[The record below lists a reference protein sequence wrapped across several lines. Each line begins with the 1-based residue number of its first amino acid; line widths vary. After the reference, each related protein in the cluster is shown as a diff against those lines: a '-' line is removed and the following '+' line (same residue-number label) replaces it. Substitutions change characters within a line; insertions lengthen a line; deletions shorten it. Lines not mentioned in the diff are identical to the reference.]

1 MTRKSLGSSLPRPS
15 PAAAPRARGSRSAS
29 ARGKPAARAIAGLPY
44 DPDVVRAIERVAQ
57 EWRASVD
64 ATPDVIIMHAADF
77 TIRRANRAATTFFDR
92 EFPDLL
98 GRRVLDLLGEFPR
111 GADPFQ
117 YARLRATRQRVVGE
131 VYLRRRRTW
140 VSSALDPILD
150 RQGKLT
156 GAVQVLRDISDRRRT
171 DRQLRRSLA
180 ELQRLSAHLERAR
193 EEERTAIAREIH
205 DEFGHA
211 LTAIKMEAAW
221 LGGKAGP
228 GQEWLRAGM
237 GAVADRVDV
246 AIATVRRLAT
256 QLRPGVLDDLGIVA
270 ALEWQGEEFERTSAV
285 ETRVSVP
292 SGRLAVDR
300 EAATVLFR
308 VCQEALTNVAR
319 HARASLVAISLQR
332 RGRRLLLRVADDGQ
346 GFRSGDA
353 GAGKS
358 LGLLGMHERV
368 HNAGGR
374 LSVKSAP
381 GKGTVVT
388 VSIPAQRRPA

>member
-1 MTRKSLGSSLPRPS
+1 MTRKSLGSSRPRRSPP
-15 PAAAPRARGSRSAS
+15 PAARARGSRGAS
-29 ARGKPAARAIAGLPY
+29 ARGNATAHADGGLAY
-44 DPDVVRAIERVAQ
+44 APDLVRAIERVAQ

-64 ATPDVIIMHAADF
+64 ATPDVIIMHAANF
-77 TIRRANRAATTFFDR
+77 TILRANRAATTFFDR
-92 EFPDLL
+92 GFPELL
-98 GRRVLDLLGEFPR
+98 GRKVLDLLGEFPR

-117 YARLRATRQRVVGE
+117 FARLRATRQRVVGE

-156 GAVQVLRDISDRRRT
+156 GAVQVLRDIGERRRT
-171 DRQLRRSLA
+171 DRQLRRSMA

-228 GQEWLRAGM
+228 DQEWLRAGM
-237 GAVADRVDV
+237 SSVAERVDV

-270 ALEWQGEEFERTSAV
+270 ALEWQGEEFQRTTGV
-285 ETRVSVP
+285 ETRVTVP

-300 EAATVLFR
+300 ESATVLFR

-319 HARASLVAISLQR
+319 HARASLVTISLLR
-332 RGRRLLLRVADDGQ
+332 SGGRLVLRVADDGQ
-346 GFRSGDA
+346 GFRAGEA

-358 LGLLGMHERV
+358 LGLLGMNERV

-374 LSVKSAP
+374 LSLKSAP
-381 GKGTVVT
+381 GEGTVVT
-388 VSIPAQRRPA
+388 VSLPAQRRAA